1 MILKIVLEI
10 ECNEMLAKWGEKKK
24 SILFNTFLDCQ
35 PPQHTGAYNNKST
48 ISIQYQQRAA
58 TESIKS

>member
-1 MILKIVLEI
+1 MILKILLET
-10 ECNEMLAKWGEKKK
+10 EWNEMLAKWEKK
-24 SILFNTFLDCQ
+24 SVLFNTFLDCQ
-35 PPQHTGAYNNKST
+35 PPQHIGAYNNKNT

>member
-1 MILKIVLEI
+1 MILKIVLET
-10 ECNEMLAKWGEKKK
+10 EWNETLAKWGKKK

-35 PPQHTGAYNNKST
+35 PPQHIGAYNNKNP